1 MVAWKQLLL
10 GKSYFSFRAGLV
22 SGKLLIDLH
31 ENSSL
36 VLPAGEAGGKGG
48 ESLRWAK

>member
-1 MVAWKQLLL
+1 MEATVIREKLLL
-10 GKSYFSFRAGLV
+10 FQGWTCLREGK
-22 SGKLLIDLH
+22 KLLIDLH

-36 VLPAGEAGGKGG
+36 VLPAGKAGGKGG